1 MARVIQKLPVEWTR
15 EAIRVAGKSYDPATH
30 GLSMIYPNP
39 LNPSRYLVLNSG
51 FTFSRF
57 GHMSNATQ
65 TPKLP
70 DWALVDMRQP
80 YNAGDPACIA
90 AAGFFDERWQ
100 APTPE

>member
-1 MARVIQKLPVEWTR
+1 ML
-15 EAIRVAGKSYDPATH
+15 
-30 GLSMIYPNP
+30 IYPNP
-39 LNPSRYLVLNSG
+39 LHPSRYLVLNSG